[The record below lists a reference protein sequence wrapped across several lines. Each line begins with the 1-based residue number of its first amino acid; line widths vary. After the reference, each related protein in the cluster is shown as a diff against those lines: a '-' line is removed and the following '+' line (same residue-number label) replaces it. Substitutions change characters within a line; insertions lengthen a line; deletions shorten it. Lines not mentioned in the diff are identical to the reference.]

1 MQIGTMI
8 SGFRNTEIYGYGRG
22 QRGRRTRKM
31 DLQCNSVSA
40 ILVGLL

>member
-22 QRGRRTRKM
+22 QRGKKNKK
-31 DLQCNSVSA
+31 DGPSV
-40 ILVGLL
+40 